1 IPKKSI
7 CAMPPRRRA
16 TSKARADSPSLQ
28 AATRAP
34 VLLAVR
40 CAPRRIA
47 RPVNDNREID
57 FTFDASRPVLSRL
70 PFAAALWSL
79 DRRRCALNHGAHRLL
94 GFGAEDFLRC
104 ALGRAH
110 SPAGPR
116 RLCGGVAPGRE
127 RRDRKRVVPLPVFA
141 APSKR
146 AHSRR
151 RIPVLR
157 RAARR

>member
-1 IPKKSI
+1 CRANAIAPGNEIPCLSNERQKLRRPEHFHTVKMSVPVAYSLLNSSPMNYQCQHCGQLI
-7 CAMPPRRRA
+7 MGKAYRVTSEESGIRRRA

-79 DRRRCALNHGAHRLL
+79 DRRRCALNH
-94 GFGAEDFLRC
+94 
-104 ALGRAH
+104 
-110 SPAGPR
+110 
-116 RLCGGVAPGRE
+116 
-127 RRDRKRVVPLPVFA
+127 
-141 APSKR
+141 
-146 AHSRR
+146 
-151 RIPVLR
+151 
-157 RAARR
+157 